1 MKNEMMESTSE
12 ELCAAL
18 VGAAEKIM
26 DRYSEPLE
34 EACAIVGITEQD
46 YQNWKDYEE
55 SERQKRMQRLEDN
68 EATKTVMAKI
78 GQLLDMGITLES
90 ACEFARISVDDYQEY
105 QKRKNTK

>member
-18 VGAAEKIM
+18 VEAAEKIM
-26 DRYSEPLE
+26 ERYSEPLE

-55 SERQKRMQRLEDN
+55 SERRKRMQRLEDN
-68 EATKTVMAKI
+68 EATKTVMTKI

-105 QKRKNTK
+105 QKRKAK